1 MGRFAYLDG
10 THLEMMRRRGDW
22 FRKMAEQHLVLWWI
36 PAGELPSVDV
46 ALQRLDLIWRSG
58 SGPRA
63 FTFGDAY
70 GPPAAQLSALG

>member
-1 MGRFAYLDG
+1 
-10 THLEMMRRRGDW
+10 
-22 FRKMAEQHLVLWWI
+22 MAEQHLVLWWI